1 MTAVTVFTSSSYFMR
16 SVPSSLYCLTSF
28 LYSGL
33 STSNFSASKWS
44 MNFLMSMGMMVM
56 MMMTTTMIMMMM
68 LITVCPT

>member
-1 MTAVTVFTSSSYFMR
+1 MMTVTVFTSSSYFMR

-44 MNFLMSMGMMVM
+44 MNFLMLMGMIGM
-56 MMMTTTMIMMMM
+56 MKTMILKMLMIM
-68 LITVCPT
+68 LITVCST